1 VGSPSQQHERA
12 LGLAATFGVLSKTP
26 NEAALP
32 LLVSALDSSAQ
43 VIQDNALR
51 ALLDRRHPTGQRE
64 IIRRLHLHGERW
76 RPIIDER
83 RGRLS
88 HGLRD
93 GVLSP
98 DPQMC
103 FNACQAIL
111 WFAEYDLI
119 SALVTAAED
128 EAHASAEL
136 AAQTLLSL
144 AAGLYTELSAP
155 RNYSDRRDPQLVR
168 SHVTST
174 LEASVKRFNR
184 HQRTEVIDAYLM
196 LVSRD
201 NVTLKQILQ
210 DPHHSTYLA
219 VVNGLLHSQ
228 RGGVIRLLLSYL
240 DDPHAPSAAM
250 SVLARRTDRKFV
262 EHLLRKIGYQP
273 SSVASQNL
281 RHVESIAWLKQD
293 RTLLT
298 DLDENAQHSAV
309 QLLMA
314 SNVKRAEA
322 LEILKYVI
330 LSGKPA
336 GRLAAIK
343 AMATFNG
350 AEANHLAM
358 QALGDADPR
367 VQAAA
372 LAQLRP
378 RGIPGALTRIV
389 EFIDSPHAAVRDAAK
404 ESLSEFSF
412 ERFLAAFDMLDE
424 EVRRSTGVLVKKI
437 NPGAVAQAA
446 EELYAKSRT
455 RRLRGLAVVGA
466 MGAVNDVLNRTIELL
481 RDEDHIVRTEAA
493 RALAQCDNE
502 IARQALHR
510 AAEDRSSGVRDAAFQ
525 SLATLDRSSDRLEI
539 DPLRAVSA
547 LVQEAGQ

>member
-1 VGSPSQQHERA
+1 LATTLSL
-12 LGLAATFGVLSKTP
+12 LGKTP

-32 LLVSALDSSAQ
+32 LLISALDSPAQ
-43 VIQDNALR
+43 VIQDGALR
-51 ALLDRRHPTGQRE
+51 ALLDRRHPLGQRE
-64 IIRRLHLHGERW
+64 IIKRLHLAGDRW

-93 GVLSP
+93 GVLSA

-111 WFAEYDLI
+111 WFAEYDLM
-119 SALVTAAED
+119 SALVAAAED
-128 EAHASAEL
+128 ETHVNAEL

-155 RNYSDRRDPQLVR
+155 RDYNNRRDPQLVR
-168 SHVTST
+168 SHVLGT
-174 LEASVKRFNR
+174 LEGSVKRFNR
-184 HQRTEVIDAYLM
+184 HQRSEVVDAYLM
-196 LVSRD
+196 LASRD
-201 NVTLKQILQ
+201 NVALKQILQ

-219 VVNGLLHSQ
+219 IVNGLLHSQ

-240 DDPHAPSAAM
+240 DDSHAPTAAM
-250 SVLARRTDRKFV
+250 SVLTRRTDRKFV

-273 SSVASQNL
+273 STVASHNL

-293 RTLLT
+293 RTLLA

-322 LEILKYVI
+322 LETIKFLILG
-330 LSGKPA
+330 GKPA
-336 GRLAAIK
+336 GRLAATK
-343 AMATFNG
+343 ALATFNG
-350 AEANHLAM
+350 ADANHLAM
-358 QALGDADPR
+358 QALGDVDPR

-372 LAQLRP
+372 LVQLRP

-389 EFIDSPHAAVRDAAK
+389 ELIDSPHAIVREAAK

-412 ERFLAAFDMLDE
+412 DRYLAAFDMLEE
-424 EVRRSTGVLVKKI
+424 EVRRSTGVLVRKI
-437 NPGAVAQAA
+437 NPAAVSLVA
-446 EELYAKSRT
+446 EELRAQSRT
-455 RRLRGLAVVGA
+455 RRLRGLSVAGA
-466 MGAVNDVLNRTIELL
+466 MGCVQELVDIVIRL
-481 RDEDHIVRTEAA
+481 MSDQDHIIRTEAA
-493 RALAQCDNE
+493 RVLGQCDNE
-502 IARQALHR
+502 KARQALR
-510 AAEDRSSGVRDAAFQ
+510 TAIEDRSSGVRETAQ
-525 SLATLDRSSDRLEI
+525 RSLAELDRSSGILSL
-539 DPLRAVSA
+539 DPLRAISG
-547 LVQEAGQ
+547 LVDEATA